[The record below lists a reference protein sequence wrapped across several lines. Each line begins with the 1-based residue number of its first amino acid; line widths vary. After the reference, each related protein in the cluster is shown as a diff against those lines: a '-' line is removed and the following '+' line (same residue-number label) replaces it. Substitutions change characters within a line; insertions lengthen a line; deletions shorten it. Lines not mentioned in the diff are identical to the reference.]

1 MTVFRRVSSLIMLA
15 MAWLSPAAPAQAQD
29 YPSRPVKVIVPFGAG
44 GPTDI
49 FTRALAEELRK
60 ALKEPF
66 VMENRPG
73 AGTIIGSEAAAK
85 SPPDGYTLLMI
96 SATQTTTETLVPNKS
111 YKLLR
116 DFVPVASLLNSE
128 LVMVVHP
135 SLGVNTVKEFIAL
148 AKSKPGAL
156 NYASSGVGSNYHM
169 AGELFKNLTGTNI
182 LHVPYKGSAGA
193 RNDIISGQIEMMFDS
208 VPSMAQMIQVGRVK
222 ALGTTGKVRSA
233 ILPDVPTLAEAGVPG
248 YEATIWIGVMAPA
261 GTPQPIVTLL
271 NTEINKILA
280 RADVKDAWQ
289 KLALSVETADEASRI
304 HNRSRRRGDRL
315 AARGTRPGGAHAAHR
330 CAHGH
335 CRERSGPAIL
345 RGRVHRSVAGTRL
358 EHATADQIRVGD
370 QPQDREG
377 ARARGAGSAARS
389 RRRGDRIN

>member
-1 MTVFRRVSSLIMLA
+1 MTTVQRVSSLVALA
-15 MAWLSPAAPAQAQD
+15 MLSFAAAAPCTAQE
-29 YPSRPVKVIVPFGAG
+29 YPSHPIKMIVPFGAG

-49 FTRALAEELRK
+49 FTRLLAEELRK

-73 AGTIIGSEAAAK
+73 AGTIIGTEGAAK

-135 SLGVNTVKEFIAL
+135 SVPVNTVEEFIAL

-169 AGELFKNLTGTNI
+169 AGELFKNLTGTDI
-182 LHVPYKGSAGA
+182 LHVPYKGSSGA

-208 VPSMAQMIQVGRVK
+208 VPSMAPMIQAGRVK
-222 ALGTTGKVRSA
+222 ALATTGKMRSA
-233 ILPDVPTLAEAGVPG
+233 ILPDIPTLSEAGVPG

-261 GTPQPIVTLL
+261 GTPQSIVTLL

-280 RADVKDAWQ
+280 RADVVEAWRKQ
-289 KLALSVETADEASRI
+289 
-304 HNRSRRRGDRL
+304 G
-315 AARGTRPGGAHAAHR
+315 
-330 CAHGH
+330 
-335 CRERSGPAIL
+335 
-345 RGRVHRSVAGTRL
+345 
-358 EHATADQIRVGD
+358 ATAMSMTPEQFGGYVQSEIDKWARVIKANGIK
-370 QPQDREG
+370 PE
-377 ARARGAGSAARS
+377 
-389 RRRGDRIN
+389 

>member
-1 MTVFRRVSSLIMLA
+1 MTIVQRVLSLLA
-15 MAWLSPAAPAQAQD
+15 STVMILAAAAPSTAQD
-29 YPSRPVKVIVPFGAG
+29 YPSHPIKMIVPFGAG

-49 FTRALAEELRK
+49 FTRLLAEELRK
-60 ALKEPF
+60 ALKQPF
-66 VMENRPG
+66 VLENRPG
-73 AGTIIGSEAAAK
+73 AGTIIGTEAAAK

-96 SATQTTTETLVPNKS
+96 SATQTTTETLVPSKP

-135 SLGVNTVKEFIAL
+135 SVPVNTVKDFIAL

-169 AGELFKNLTGTNI
+169 AGELFKNLTGTDI
-182 LHVPYKGSAGA
+182 LHVPYKGSSGA

-208 VPSMAQMIQVGRVK
+208 VPSMAPMIQAGRVK
-222 ALGTTGKVRSA
+222 ALGTTGKMRSA
-233 ILPDVPTLAEAGVPG
+233 ILPDVPTLSEAGVPG

-280 RADVKDAWQ
+280 RADVVEAWTKQ
-289 KLALSVETADEASRI
+289 
-304 HNRSRRRGDRL
+304 G
-315 AARGTRPGGAHAAHR
+315 
-330 CAHGH
+330 
-335 CRERSGPAIL
+335 
-345 RGRVHRSVAGTRL
+345 
-358 EHATADQIRVGD
+358 ATAMSMTPEQFGDYVQSEIDKWARV
-370 QPQDREG
+370 
-377 ARARGAGSAARS
+377 
-389 RRRGDRIN
+389 INANGIKPE

>member
-1 MTVFRRVSSLIMLA
+1 M
-15 MAWLSPAAPAQAQD
+15 
-29 YPSRPVKVIVPFGAG
+29 
-44 GPTDI
+44 
-49 FTRALAEELRK
+49 
-60 ALKEPF
+60 
-66 VMENRPG
+66 
-73 AGTIIGSEAAAK
+73 
-85 SPPDGYTLLMI
+85 
-96 SATQTTTETLVPNKS
+96 
-111 YKLLR
+111 
-116 DFVPVASLLNSE
+116 VA
-128 LVMVVHP
+128 HP

-248 YEATIWIGVMAPA
+248 YEATIWIGVMAPV
-261 GTPQPIVTLL
+261 GTPQPIITLL

-289 KLALSVETADEASRI
+289 KQGAATMSMTPDEF
-304 HNRSRRRGDRL
+304 
-315 AARGTRPGGAHAAHR
+315 GAFVQSEIDKWANLIKAN
-330 CAHGH
+330 GIKP
-335 CRERSGPAIL
+335 E
-345 RGRVHRSVAGTRL
+345 
-358 EHATADQIRVGD
+358 
-370 QPQDREG
+370 
-377 ARARGAGSAARS
+377 
-389 RRRGDRIN
+389 

>member
-1 MTVFRRVSSLIMLA
+1 MILA
-15 MAWLSPAAPAQAQD
+15 AAAPSTAQD
-29 YPSRPVKVIVPFGAG
+29 YPSHPIKMIVPFGAG

-49 FTRALAEELRK
+49 FTRLLAEELRK
-60 ALKEPF
+60 ALKQPF
-66 VMENRPG
+66 VLENRPG
-73 AGTIIGSEAAAK
+73 AGTIIGTEAAAK

-96 SATQTTTETLVPNKS
+96 SATQTTTETLVPSKP

-135 SLGVNTVKEFIAL
+135 SVPVNTVKDFITL

-182 LHVPYKGSAGA
+182 LHVPYKGSSGA

-208 VPSMAQMIQVGRVK
+208 VPSMAPMIQAGRVK
-222 ALGTTGKVRSA
+222 ALGTTGKMRSA
-233 ILPDVPTLAEAGVPG
+233 ILPDVPTLSEAGVPG
-248 YEATIWIGVMAPA
+248 YEATIWIGVMVPA

-280 RADVKDAWQ
+280 RPDVNEAWEKQ
-289 KLALSVETADEASRI
+289 
-304 HNRSRRRGDRL
+304 G
-315 AARGTRPGGAHAAHR
+315 AAPMIMKPEEFGVYVQSEIDKWAKVIKANNIKP
-330 CAHGH
+330 
-335 CRERSGPAIL
+335 E
-345 RGRVHRSVAGTRL
+345 
-358 EHATADQIRVGD
+358 
-370 QPQDREG
+370 
-377 ARARGAGSAARS
+377 
-389 RRRGDRIN
+389 